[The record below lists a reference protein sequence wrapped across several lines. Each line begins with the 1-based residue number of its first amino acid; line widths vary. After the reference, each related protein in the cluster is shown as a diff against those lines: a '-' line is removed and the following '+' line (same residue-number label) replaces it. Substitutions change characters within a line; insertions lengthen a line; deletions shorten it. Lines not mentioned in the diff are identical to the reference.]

1 MTHNKFK
8 WNIWYTAAVAILIFY
23 LLFLIYPLTAIFQE
37 AVYVRGELS
46 FAHFTRFFSHS
57 YFLGALSNS
66 FQVSTMVTLYSVV
79 LGTFLAYLF
88 SIFQFKGKKYIQ
100 IVLIIA
106 SMSAPFIGAYSWI
119 LLLGRNGAVTNFL
132 TNNFNFPTFDIYG
145 FFGITFVM
153 TLQLFPLI
161 FLFVNGAFRNIDK
174 SVLEASENLGCT
186 GIKKFFQVLL
196 PLLTP
201 TILAGALLVFMR
213 TFSDFGTP
221 MLIGEGFRTFPVLIF
236 NQFVGEVMVNQGFAA
251 ALSVIA
257 VVIAL
262 TVFLLQKILAFKF
275 AFTMSSL
282 NPIQPKEVRGLGRVL
297 IYIFVY
303 GSAFIAILPQVYV
316 AYTSFRNTRGMVF
329 HPGYSFG
336 SYIEAFNRMGNAITN
351 TISISFQATV
361 LIVIVSVFVS
371 YLAVRRRN
379 FFSST
384 IDTFSM
390 IPFIVPGTVLGI
402 ALISAFNTGVFGTGW
417 LRITG
422 TALIMI
428 VSLALRSLPYT
439 IRSSVAAL
447 QQMSVSVE
455 EAAES
460 LGSGKLNTFFRIT
473 IPMMASGVISGAIL
487 SWITILGEL
496 STSILLYNV
505 RTRTMTVAIYV
516 EVLRGNFGIAAAL
529 ATILNVLTIVLLF
542 AFMKVSKTKTV
553 SI

>member
-1 MTHNKFK
+1 MARSKFK
-8 WNIWYTAAVAILIFY
+8 WNIWYTAAAAILFFY
-23 LLFLIYPLTAIFQE
+23 LLFLIYPLWAILQDS
-37 AVYVRGELS
+37 VYVGDEPSL
-46 FAHFTRFFSHS
+46 AHFERFFSHNI
-57 YFLGALSNS
+57 FLRALSNS
-66 FQVSTMVTLYSVV
+66 FQVSTVVTIYSVI

-88 SIFQFKGKKYIQ
+88 TTFKFKGKKYLQ
-100 IVLIIA
+100 ILLIIA

-119 LLLGRNGAVTNFL
+119 LLLGRNGEITNFL
-132 TNNFNFPTFDIYG
+132 TGLGFPAFDIYG

-161 FLFVNGAFRNIDK
+161 FMFVNGAFRNVDK
-174 SVLEASENLGCT
+174 SVLEAAESLGCV
-186 GIKKFFQVLL
+186 GFKKFVKVLL

-236 NQFVGEVMVNQGFAA
+236 TQFVGEVMVNQGFAA

-257 VVIAL
+257 IVIAL
-262 TVFLLQKILAFKF
+262 VVFLLQKVVAFKF

-282 NPIQPKEVRGLGRVL
+282 NPIEPKEVGPVKRAL

-303 GSAFIAILPQVYV
+303 SSVFIAILPQAYV
-316 AYTSFRNTRGMVF
+316 TYTSFRNTRGMVF
-329 HPGYSFG
+329 HPGYSLG
-336 SYIEAFNRMGNAITN
+336 SYVEAFNRMGSAITN
-351 TISISFQATV
+351 TISMSFYATA
-361 LIVIVSVFVS
+361 LIIVISVFVS
-371 YLAVRRRN
+371 YLAVRKRN
-379 FFSST
+379 FLSSA

-402 ALISAFNTGVFGTGW
+402 ALISAFNTGIFGTGFF
-417 LRITG
+417 RITG
-422 TALIMI
+422 TVLILV

-447 QQMSVSVE
+447 QQISLSVE
-455 EAAES
+455 EAAEN
-460 LGSGKLNTFFRIT
+460 LGSSRLNTFFKIT
-473 IPMMASGVISGAIL
+473 IPMMASGIISGAIL
-487 SWITILGEL
+487 SWITIIGEL
-496 STSILLYNV
+496 STSVLLYNV

-529 ATILNVLTIVLLF
+529 STILNILTIIMLF
-542 AFMKVSKTKTV
+542 VFMKVSKTKTV